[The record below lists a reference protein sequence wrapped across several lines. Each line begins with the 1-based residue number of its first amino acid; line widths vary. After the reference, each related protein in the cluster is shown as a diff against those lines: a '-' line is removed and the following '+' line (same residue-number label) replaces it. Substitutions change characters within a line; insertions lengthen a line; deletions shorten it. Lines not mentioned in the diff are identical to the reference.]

1 MAYSK
6 IIILSTSH
14 TNFEDK
20 LSSKKSGTG
29 IISPFGLVLFLTL
42 LCLGFSTVSQNAK
55 GESYSQGLFQSLVF
69 WQEVFFGLLD
79 FTLQM
84 MMILVFGYALAI
96 YKPIHAFLRNLSF
109 LPKSPQQAVLMCAG
123 ITMAAG
129 LLNWGFGLVI
139 GAVLARFVYLAME
152 EKGINN
158 NPVLLA
164 LSGYL
169 GMAVWHGGL
178 SGSAPLKVAE
188 EGHFMQEQIGVIP
201 VSETIFSAFNL
212 WVTGG
217 LIGVFFLTL
226 WMFSYKKHKVENPVY
241 SQPLRPVDHSREGFL
256 GLVLGGIM
264 VVLAGWNALS
274 RGDLNLGFLNLNV
287 VNYLLFGFSLMA
299 YRGLA
304 QFTNAVTEG
313 LKSSVDIFIQFPF
326 YAGILGMVTQSGLLE
341 LTVGY
346 FLENSDSRTFPLFGF
361 VSAALINL
369 LVPSGGGQ
377 WAVQGPLIME
387 VSQTLGISAARMVM
401 VFSYGDQI
409 SNLLQPFWALPLLS
423 ITGVKAKELLKIG
436 FWLFLAGFTY
446 LGLLIYYTF

>member
-20 LSSKKSGTG
+20 LSSKKSSKA

-42 LCLGFSTVSQNAK
+42 LCLVFSTVSQNAK
-55 GESYSQGLFQSLVF
+55 GESYSQGIFQSLVF
-69 WQEVFFGLLD
+69 WQEGFFGLLD

-96 YKPIHAFLRNLSF
+96 YKPIHSFLYNLSF
-109 LPKSPQQAVLMCAG
+109 LPKSPLQAVMMCAA

-139 GAVLARFVYLAME
+139 GALLARFVFLAMK
-152 EKGINN
+152 EKGIKS

-164 LSGYL
+164 AAGYL

-188 EGHFMQEQIGVIP
+188 EGHFMQEQIGVIS
-201 VSETIFSAFNL
+201 VSETIFSSFNA
-212 WVTGG
+212 WVSGG

-226 WMFSYKKHKVENPVY
+226 WVLSFKNGKIENPVY
-241 SQPLRPVDHSREGFL
+241 SQPLRPVDHSGENVL

-264 VVLAGWNALS
+264 VGLAGWNVLS
-274 RGDLNLGFLNLNV
+274 QEDITLGFLNLNL
-287 VNYLLFGFSLMA
+287 VNYLLFGFCLMA
-299 YRGLA
+299 YRGLT
-304 QFTNAVTEG
+304 QFTEAVTEG

-326 YAGILGMVTQSGLLE
+326 YAGILGMVTHSGLME
-341 LTVGY
+341 MTVGY
-346 FLENSDSRTFPLFGF
+346 FLENSDSSTFPLFGF

-387 VSQTLGISAARMVM
+387 VSQSLGISAARMVM

-446 LGLLIYYTF
+446 LALFIYYSF